1 MLILLEVQDYLDAV
15 KDFVAV
21 VVLNDFDNMVFE
33 YFQDEPLSKLISNGE
48 V

>member
-1 MLILLEVQDYLDAV
+1 MLILLSAWSYLDAV

-21 VVLNDFDNMVFE
+21 VVINDFDNMMFD
-33 YFQDEPLSKLISNGE
+33 YLQDENLSKLISNGE